1 MKLIFFGTT
10 GAVQAADNTNISF
23 SVLEEQAAIL
33 VDASGSPCQ
42 SLLKIGVAVSE
53 FDALILTHTH
63 PDHMHALPVLVQN
76 LLLIERKKP
85 LPIICDRATE
95 RKAKQLLALFSM
107 LPERVTPPVEWISA
121 ANITFV
127 RIPGMRVD
135 LFPVNHAIDTS
146 GIKVTTASSSLIYSS
161 DTAPSERVIKESSG
175 ATALIHEAT
184 GSDRNRKVLNEE
196 GHSSALQ
203 AGNSAEK
210 AGVKTLFLCH
220 FDVKQGLAPEEL
232 QREAQST
239 FSGNVIVPETYRV
252 YDI

>member
-1 MKLIFFGTT
+1 MKLIFFGTN
-10 GAVQAADNTNISF
+10 GAVQTADNTNISF
-23 SVLEEQAAIL
+23 SVHEEQAAIL

-42 SLLKIGVAVSE
+42 SLLKIGVAVSD
-53 FDALILTHTH
+53 FDALILTHAH
-63 PDHMHALPVLVQN
+63 PDHMHALPVLIQN
-76 LLLIERKKP
+76 LLLIKRKKP
-85 LPIICDRATE
+85 LPIICNRSTE
-95 RKAKQLLALFSM
+95 KKAKQLLALFSM
-107 LPERVTPPVEWISA
+107 LPERVTPPIEWIGA
-121 ANITFV
+121 ENITFDGV
-127 RIPGMRVD
+127 PGMRID

-146 GIKVTTASSSLIYSS
+146 GIKFTTASSSLIYSS
-161 DTAPSERVIKESSG
+161 DTAPSERVIKASSG

-184 GSDRNRKVLNEE
+184 GSDRNRKVLNED

-203 AGNSAEK
+203 AGDSAEK